1 MTTRLA
7 APLTAPPVTQLAL
20 FDVSAYVGK
29 RGCLFPNWLAK
40 RLRRKPKRGVLPGL
54 PASQLLL
61 EPCKAALDLLIRLR
75 RVRIGDALVNGRE
88 RIEYVALASGGFEQ
102 VRWYR
107 SGRIIGV
114 GVVRSDDAPDE
125 IRELLVSVLFARG
138 WSAEACELVE
148 GAAYHRRR
156 TRRALPKWC

>member
-1 MTTRLA
+1 MTLA
-7 APLTAPPVTQLAL
+7 APPASQLLLFAL
-20 FDVSAYVGK
+20 DEYVGT
-29 RGCLFPNWLAK
+29 RGCLFPEWLAK
-40 RLRRKPKRGVLPGL
+40 MMRRKPKRGTLSPL

-61 EPCKAALDLLIRLR
+61 EPCKAALDLLIGLR

-125 IRELLVSVLFARG
+125 IRELLAPVLFARG

-148 GAAYHRRR
+148 GAAYNRRR